1 MSEDT
6 FALLPAG
13 ARRRG
18 HAIRSWG
25 LALARRFA
33 VPTLSVL
40 VGLAVWQLVSTTTTP
55 LFLPSPVRTFEALVA
70 LWRSGTLVDSIVA
83 SARRIFIGWVSGVVV
98 GVILGLLMGYFRLV
112 RQAFEPYIEFFRFV
126 PPTAFVTLAVIWLG
140 PGEASKVALIFYATV
155 FIVTLNTMAG
165 TIATSEL
172 RIHAAAS
179 LGAGPLAIL
188 TTVIVPS
195 AVPYIVTG
203 TRIAMGNSFLTIV
216 VAEIVAAQ
224 VGLGA
229 LIWNARNYARTDWVF
244 GGIIVLGLLGFA
256 FDRVLR
262 LIAVYA
268 LKRYQ
273 INL

>member
-1 MSEDT
+1 MSED
-6 FALLPAG
+6 AAPLPRAG
-13 ARRRG
+13 ARDGAGRLRG
-18 HAIRSWG
+18 M
-25 LALARRFA
+25 ALARRFA

-40 VGLAVWQLVSTTTTP
+40 AGLLVWQLASMTTTP
-55 LFLPSPVRTFEALVA
+55 LFLPSPLRTLEALVA
-70 LWRSGTLVDSIVA
+70 LWRSGTLVDSVLA
-83 SARRIFIGWVSGVVV
+83 SARRIFIGWAAGVAVGVV
-98 GVILGLLMGYFRLV
+98 LGLLMGTFRPV

-140 PGEASKVALIFYATV
+140 PGDASKIALIFYATV

-165 TIATSEL
+165 TMATSPL

-179 LGAGPLAIL
+179 LGAGPLTIL
-188 TTVIVPS
+188 TSVIVPS

-256 FDRVLR
+256 FDRLLR
-262 LIAVYA
+262 LVAVRA

-273 INL
+273 LNL